1 MWWHL
6 CLIQSSTALFSFYL
20 LEFSSI
26 FIQFIAVHLKWIKMC
41 RSYDHRAQIYNT
53 SSLELFPYLLLCIGF
68 KAMFS
73 TQTGQWGVYSRPAVL
88 SQWQQT
94 LMTYKIERE
103 REMWHVPHLNWDYLI
118 HTKEEIREQRNTIET
133 FLFFV
138 WVSPRLWPPSVK
150 LLLINNVCFLRGTA
164 SPRLKGL
171 CSTEIGLL
179 SLMWNSSTQYI
190 LSSIPSNCFKNTL
203 PEWKVKKCTLNTKA
217 FGWKIE
223 RNMTDISKYTDGRK
237 MLRT

>member
-103 REMWHVPHLNWDYLI
+103 RDVTCTTFKLRLFNSYKRRNKR
-118 HTKEEIREQRNTIET
+118 TKKYHRNIS
-133 FLFFV
+133 FFCLS
-138 WVSPRLWPPSVK
+138 VSP
-150 LLLINNVCFLRGTA
+150 
-164 SPRLKGL
+164 
-171 CSTEIGLL
+171 
-179 SLMWNSSTQYI
+179 SLTTFCETSFN
-190 LSSIPSNCFKNTL
+190 
-203 PEWKVKKCTLNTKA
+203 
-217 FGWKIE
+217 
-223 RNMTDISKYTDGRK
+223 
-237 MLRT
+237 